1 LRVTTVRDAYAVA
14 TASGTEL
21 VIRQVALPGQ
31 VIPAGSTQ
39 VVRGQTSPYQGWV
52 SRGQNQRTPA
62 PVVTMTR
69 HGVSASIL
77 TVIVPAPPGTP
88 VTASAARYGAGWYKL
103 RLTVGRAV
111 RTLLV
116 SGGGTIKA

>member
-1 LRVTTVRDAYAVA
+1 
-14 TASGTEL
+14 
-21 VIRQVALPGQ
+21 
-31 VIPAGSTQ
+31 
-39 VVRGQTSPYQGWV
+39 V

-69 HGVSASIL
+69 HGASASIL

-88 VTASAARYGAGWYKL
+88 VTASAAQDGADWYKL
-103 RLTVGRAV
+103 RLTVGQAV

-116 SGGGTIKA
+116 SVGGTIKA